1 MFDAMGAE
9 EFAAR
14 AASELRATGEPGRTR
29 TPPGNLDLTPQETR
43 VASLAAEGVTNNQIA
58 AQLFISPRTVDYH
71 LGKVFRT
78 LGVSSRGQLAR
89 HLTASPEAAGR

>member
-1 MFDAMGAE
+1 MGAA

-14 AASELRATGEPGRTR
+14 AAGELRAAGEPGRPR
-29 TPPGNLDLTPQETR
+29 TPPDTVDLTPQEAR

-78 LGVSSRGQLAR
+78 LGVSSRGQLGR
-89 HLTASPEAAGR
+89 HLTATKEPAVP

>member
-9 EFAAR
+9 QFAAH
-14 AASELRATGEPGRTR
+14 AAAELRATGEPIRPRTS
-29 TPPGNLDLTPQETR
+29 PGTLDLTPQEAR
-43 VASLAAEGVTNNQIA
+43 VAGLAAKGVTNNEIA

-78 LGVSSRGQLAR
+78 LGVSSRGQLGR
-89 HLTASPEAAGR
+89 HLTATKEPAVP